1 MSRWLHVLQ
10 NWLVSRTSV
19 WVLATVSFIESSF
32 FPIPADV
39 LLIPMVFAKKD
50 AWWRY
55 AGITTIA
62 SVLGGVAGYALG
74 FFVFEGF
81 AESLVHFY
89 DTKNY
94 MATIANLFASA
105 TFVTM
110 FITAFT
116 PIPFKL
122 FTILGGFFQVP
133 FLPFILGSI
142 LGRGLRFYIEAY
154 IVFLFG
160 DKARI
165 VLSRYVKHLRIVT
178 ILFVL
183 GVVLYVMLKN

>member
-1 MSRWLHVLQ
+1 MNRWLHILQ
-10 NWLVSRTSV
+10 NWLVSRASV
-19 WVLATVSFIESSF
+19 WVLAIVSFIESSF

-39 LLIPMVFAKKD
+39 LLIPMVFANKH

-62 SVLGGVAGYALG
+62 SVLGGLAGYALG
-74 FFVFEGF
+74 FFLFEGF
-81 AESLVHFY
+81 AESLVQFY
-89 DTKNY
+89 DTKDY
-94 MATIANLFASA
+94 VITIAHLFASA

-133 FLPFILGSI
+133 LIPFILGSV

-160 DKARI
+160 DRARI
-165 VLSRYVKHLRIVT
+165 VLSRYVKHLRIIT
-178 ILFVL
+178 ILFVC
-183 GVVLYVMLKN
+183 VVILYFVLKN